1 MSIFEVTITNCKT
14 PVAYVK
20 DTLGVLF
27 MSTDITESS
36 TEDKKYFTINTQ
48 GTVTEY
54 QMTRQEII
62 LGQLI
67 EADSISVDEVITLE

>member
-1 MSIFEVTITNCKT
+1 MNTFEVTITRCKT
-14 PVAYVK
+14 PIAYVK

-27 MSTDITESS
+27 MSTDIKESS
-36 TEDKKYFTINTQ
+36 TDDKKSFIIRTL

-54 QMTRQEII
+54 QMIRQEII

-67 EADSISVDEVITLE
+67 EADNISVDEMIVIE